1 MNLVSRIL
9 LAATTLLVALGAEA
23 SGFSLEDIQGKT
35 LRLSDFSGKWVLVNF
50 WATWC
55 PPCLDEI
62 PELVNLHNAHKD
74 RDLQVIGI
82 AMDSG
87 DRYRIAKFAK
97 AHGMVYPVVMG
108 DSRSQLQI
116 GPVDVLP
123 ASYLYNPQGKL
134 VNYQAGKVTRASVE
148 ALIRKQ

>member
-1 MNLVSRIL
+1 MNPVIRIL
-9 LAATTLLVALGAEA
+9 LAVTTLLLALGAEA
-23 SGFSLEDIQGKT
+23 NEFTLEDIHGKT
-35 LRLSDFSGKWVLVNF
+35 LRLTDYRGKWVLVNF

-62 PELVNLHNAHKD
+62 PELVSLYEAHKD
-74 RDLQVIGI
+74 GDLQVIGI

-87 DRYRIAKFAK
+87 DRAKVARFSL
-97 AHGMVYPVVMG
+97 AHGMIYPVVMG
-108 DSRSQLQI
+108 DSQSRLQI

-123 ASYLYNPQGKL
+123 ASYLYNPKGEL

-148 ALIRKQ
+148 ALIRRQ